1 MSGGS
6 GGSEEADLAVHS
18 IEEAKM
24 EAKLEMRTEEERES
38 ESARQDLRAYF
49 EDYFKQHGE
58 KIDNVH
64 GLSQIILYVILS
76 ILTIIVLHEASAVIE
91 GLKRRGCPGAR
102 LLGRYFNIVCRALNI
117 DPRDLRRGRGSGS
130 GGQNGAAFD
139 GQNDSVVVSVG
150 GESSSTEAGAG
161 ASAGAEDSFQ
171 SANSRAGF
179 F

>member
-6 GGSEEADLAVHS
+6 GGSEETDLAVHS
-18 IEEAKM
+18 IEEAKL
-24 EAKLEMRTEEERES
+24 EAQLEMKTEEERES

-64 GLSQIILYVILS
+64 GLSQLTLYVILS
-76 ILTIIVLHEASAVIE
+76 ILVIVVLHVASAVIK
-91 GLKRRGCPGAR
+91 GLKRQGCPGAR

-117 DPRDLRRGRGSGS
+117 DRRDLRRGRGRGS
-130 GGQNGAAFD
+130 GGRNGAAFD

-150 GESSSTEAGAG
+150 GESSSAEAGAG
-161 ASAGAEDSFQ
+161 AGAEDSFQ